1 MDFIND
7 LSTDS
12 VFELIKQYYRDEQG
26 KEIQIG
32 SDEFAM
38 ASMMAYVCRN
48 SMHKRGNAI
57 WRRPQASI

>member
-1 MDFIND
+1 MRTSLALMEFIND

-38 ASMMAYVCRN
+38 ASMMAHGCFEKDKD
-48 SMHKRGNAI
+48 HD
-57 WRRPQASI
+57 